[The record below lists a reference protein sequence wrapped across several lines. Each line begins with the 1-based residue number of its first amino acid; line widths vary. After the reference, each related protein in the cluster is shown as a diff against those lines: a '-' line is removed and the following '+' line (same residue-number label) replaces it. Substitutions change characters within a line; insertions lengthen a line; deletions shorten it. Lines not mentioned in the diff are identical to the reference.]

1 MLKPDEVE
9 YFVNTTRISLLL
21 YKRIM
26 KMQSCTIWRKDSKGD
41 LHIKHTKLLWYILRN
56 RDKKFYQKK
65 LIKWKYLINAMPTNS
80 PQNVQLVK
88 FENESFSIYFTVFR
102 QVFYYFQTNVYEIRE
117 KGNYYL
123 STQVEN

>member
-21 YKRIM
+21 YKRII

-41 LHIKHTKLLWYILRN
+41 LHIKQTKLLWYILRN

>member
-21 YKRIM
+21 YKRII

-41 LHIKHTKLLWYILRN
+41 LHIKQTKLLWYILRN
-56 RDKKFYQKK
+56 RDKKFYQKN

-88 FENESFSIYFTVFR
+88 FENESFSIYFTVF
-102 QVFYYFQTNVYEIRE
+102 
-117 KGNYYL
+117 
-123 STQVEN
+123 

>member
-1 MLKPDEVE
+1 
-9 YFVNTTRISLLL
+9 
-21 YKRIM
+21 
-26 KMQSCTIWRKDSKGD
+26 
-41 LHIKHTKLLWYILRN
+41 
-56 RDKKFYQKK
+56 
-65 LIKWKYLINAMPTNS
+65 MPTNS

-102 QVFYYFQTNVYEIRE
+102 QVFYYFQTNVDEIRE